1 MELPVYQIDG
11 TESGRT
17 VQLDS
22 VLTIAP
28 NDHVLWL
35 DVRRTQASRH
45 QGTHKTKERGE
56 VRGSTRKLYRQKGTG
71 MARSGSI
78 TSPIRRS
85 GGRTFGPRP
94 RRYGLRLS
102 KKTRRL
108 ARASALSYKVQHEAL
123 RVVEPLRFSAPNT
136 RRLLNL
142 VHDFGLERQRVLVV
156 TGAHAPAVHR
166 SAANLSRVDVKE
178 ARSLCAEDILRARV
192 LLLEEAA
199 LDVLQAALRS
209 AVRGAAAAAL
219 VAEPAAT
226 ESVAADAA
234 TTEATAAAA
243 KAETVAIETAEP
255 ETAEP
260 ETVAMEAADTEA
272 AAEGS
277 IAAEADA
284 LQADAVQADAETAVS
299 AKPVETAEVP
309 AASDTSAQ
317 PE

>member
-11 TESGRT
+11 AESGRT

-234 TTEATAAAA
+234 TTEAMAAAA
-243 KAETVAIETAEP
+243 KAETAAI

-284 LQADAVQADAETAVS
+284 FQADAVQADAETAVS